1 MNINLLLVHLLYNTF
16 FKLSKGYQ
24 EIRMV
29 GLFKMFV
36 IIYLKSGSL
45 QICVFI
51 FISRDFRVTRH
62 FSYFD
67 TIFFLHYINNNFD

>member
-29 GLFKMFV
+29 GLFKTFV

-45 QICVFI
+45 QICVLI
-51 FISRDFRVTRH
+51 FISQDFRVTIH
-62 FSYFD
+62 ISYFEYN
-67 TIFFLHYINNNFD
+67 ILSALYK